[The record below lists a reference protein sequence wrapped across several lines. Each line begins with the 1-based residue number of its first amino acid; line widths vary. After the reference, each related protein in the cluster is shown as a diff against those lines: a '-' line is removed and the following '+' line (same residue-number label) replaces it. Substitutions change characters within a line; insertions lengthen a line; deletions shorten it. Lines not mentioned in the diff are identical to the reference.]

1 MQGAKAVLVVNL
13 VLQTLMVHKLFMV
26 EPHIMVK
33 VVVVEAVVLV
43 LGLHRVAMVIFV
55 KEPMVEYVLY
65 GVQVEV
71 FHLMPSKGKK

>member
-1 MQGAKAVLVVNL
+1 
-13 VLQTLMVHKLFMV
+13 
-26 EPHIMVK
+26 MVK

-43 LGLHRVAMVIFV
+43 LGVHRVAMVIFV